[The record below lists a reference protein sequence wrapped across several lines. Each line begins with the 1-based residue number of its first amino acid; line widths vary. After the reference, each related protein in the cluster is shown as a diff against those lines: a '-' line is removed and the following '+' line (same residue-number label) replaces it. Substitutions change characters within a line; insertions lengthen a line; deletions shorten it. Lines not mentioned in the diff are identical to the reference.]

1 MPGGII
7 ILTYE
12 TKIAEMKL
20 SEPSKNDFQFSKKN
34 LPKLK
39 IFAWEIGENLENPE
53 ISQIWLVLLQDYHS
67 VPLNSVQACSG
78 VFRSQ
83 KIRLGICVFFFA

>member
-1 MPGGII
+1 MPGGIK

-34 LPKLK
+34 IQPKLK
-39 IFAWEIGENLENPE
+39 KFAWEIGENLE
-53 ISQIWLVLLQDYHS
+53 ISGKSKVSRGLLSDIHS
-67 VPLNSVQACSG
+67 KSP
-78 VFRSQ
+78 
-83 KIRLGICVFFFA
+83 KCVFLVSGS

>member
-34 LPKLK
+34 IQPKLK
-39 IFAWEIGENLENPE
+39 KFAREIGENLE
-53 ISQIWLVLLQDYHS
+53 ISGKSDGFL
-67 VPLNSVQACSG
+67 
-78 VFRSQ
+78 
-83 KIRLGICVFFFA
+83 